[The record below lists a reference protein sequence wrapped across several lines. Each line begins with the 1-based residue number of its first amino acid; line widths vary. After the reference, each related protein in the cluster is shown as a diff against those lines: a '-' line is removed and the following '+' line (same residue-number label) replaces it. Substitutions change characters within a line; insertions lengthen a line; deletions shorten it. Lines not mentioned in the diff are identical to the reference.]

1 MRLQQTIKPPR
12 YARGVDLLTRV
23 VAMLTKM
30 I

>member
-1 MRLQQTIKPPR
+1 VAAQGTFKPHQDD
-12 YARGVDLLTRV
+12 RGVDLLTSV